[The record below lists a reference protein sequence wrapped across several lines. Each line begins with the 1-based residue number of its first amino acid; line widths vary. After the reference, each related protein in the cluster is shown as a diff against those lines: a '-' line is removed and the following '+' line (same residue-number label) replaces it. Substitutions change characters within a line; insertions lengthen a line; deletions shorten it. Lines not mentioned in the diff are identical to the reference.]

1 MKRLCTAAVVL
12 LAACPSS
19 RGAEVV
25 VQAPFVSVR
34 AGRGEATVFVRIPCL
49 GELRIQKRVANGAPV
64 IPVEALPAPI
74 PALPPLPAV
83 PPAQP
88 APPLPPPPAAVPARP
103 PTLAEFAAAF
113 QPAPGTYEVVLTHPV
128 TGTPVTVAFTLP
140 AGSPR
145 KVHVR
150 RRELEFDYGRHFVRL
165 HFDRHGVRVQSR

>member
-12 LAACPSS
+12 LAACPTS

-34 AGRGEATVFVRIPCL
+34 AGRGETTVCVRIPCL
-49 GELRIQKRVANGAPV
+49 GELRIQKRAANTAPV
-64 IPVEALPAPI
+64 IGVEGLPPPI
-74 PALPPLPAV
+74 PAPPPPPPAV

-88 APPLPPPPAAVPARP
+88 APPPPAAAVPARP
-103 PTLAEFAAAF
+103 PTLAEFAAGF
-113 QPAPGTYEVVLTHPV
+113 QPAPGTYEVVLIHPV
-128 TGTPVTVAFTLP
+128 TGSPITVAFTLP

-150 RRELEFDYGRHFVRL
+150 RRELEFNYGRHFVRL
-165 HFDRHGVRVQSR
+165 HFDRRGIQVQSR